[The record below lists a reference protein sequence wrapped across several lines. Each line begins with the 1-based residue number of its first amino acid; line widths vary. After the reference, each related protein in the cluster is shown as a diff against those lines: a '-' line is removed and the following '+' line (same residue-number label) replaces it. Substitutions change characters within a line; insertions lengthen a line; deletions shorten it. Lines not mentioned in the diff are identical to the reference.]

1 MDIIRKFQHSPWSK
15 KGKTIIKDPA
25 KMALLLGKLH
35 NYMGKGGLASIREDL
50 VVVYNYEK
58 DVVGGRY
65 HGYSSGNLTLI
76 VGAVV
81 YLVSPLDFVAD
92 FIPFGLVD
100 DVAIISWAFNRMGN
114 ELERYRQWCGKNE

>member
-1 MDIIRKFQHSPWSK
+1 
-15 KGKTIIKDPA
+15 
-25 KMALLLGKLH
+25 MALLLGKLH

-50 VVVYNYEK
+50 VVVYNYVK